1 MFFNKNQQDTT
12 NDVEVLSSKTDDTNK
27 ILALKRKRDLY
38 TNDIDNI
45 DNNKLRISY
54 IRSGLW
60 LIVLGII
67 CFIIALSITNIKNSF
82 LITLMTL
89 GVTTFLAFLNIF
101 ILLQNRKYDD
111 IQKINDIQYEL
122 KLCDGYMIEDDFVN
136 INNGKQSIQIFL
148 QNGISDLDVNRKTH
162 KRNKTKLWKIIAIT
176 VIIAILFDL
185 VLYRSVIDSI
195 AQSTNSVLLTL
206 LALAVSE
213 NKLLQK
219 FVTLNDK
226 KYREK
231 PERLYKQFFVI
242 AVTSLVT
249 LGTLAGLL
257 DKVIRHWYPNTNALM
272 IMIIVVAIQTA
283 ILAITNYYVE
293 KGNSAFV
300 SFISE

>member
-1 MFFNKNQQDTT
+1 MFRNKYKQDTT
-12 NDVEVLSSKTDDTNK
+12 HDVEVPSPKIDDTNK
-27 ILALKRKRDLY
+27 ILALKRKRELY
-38 TNDIDNI
+38 INDINNI
-45 DNNKLRISY
+45 DNKKLRITY

-60 LIVLGII
+60 SLVLGIL
-67 CFIIALSITNIKNSF
+67 CFILAISITNIKNSL
-82 LITLMTL
+82 LITLTTL

-122 KLCDGYMIEDDFVN
+122 KLCDGYMIEDDLVN

-148 QNGISDLDVNRKTH
+148 QNGISNLDVNRKTH

-185 VLYRSVIDSI
+185 VLYRLVIDSI
-195 AQSTNSVLLTL
+195 SQSPNSLLLTV

-219 FVTLNDK
+219 FVVLNDK
-226 KYREK
+226 KYANN
-231 PERLYKQFFVI
+231 PERLYKQFLVI

-257 DKVIRHWYPNTNALM
+257 DKLIRHWYPNTNTLM

-283 ILAITNYYVE
+283 ILAITNHYVE